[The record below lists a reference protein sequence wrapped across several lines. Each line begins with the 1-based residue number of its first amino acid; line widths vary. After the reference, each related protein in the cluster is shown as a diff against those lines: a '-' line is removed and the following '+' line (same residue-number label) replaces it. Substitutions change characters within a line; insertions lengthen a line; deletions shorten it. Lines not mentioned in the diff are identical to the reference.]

1 MGSGVLTMRY
11 TAERLMEAGAT
22 WKHGTTSVAKRL
34 EAQIDGEEL
43 IRYGS
48 AWQDEVRMLR
58 EQIATLLAER
68 AQT

>member
-1 MGSGVLTMRY
+1 MGSGVLMRY
-11 TAERLMEAGAT
+11 TAERLMEAGAL
-22 WKHGTTSVAKRL
+22 WRDGTKSVAKRL

-43 IRYGS
+43 LRYGS

-68 AQT
+68 AKK